1 MDVPIIAASLFE
13 GDVGDGDDAIN
24 KRSSVGLADKILGK
38 SFELPAGFKNL
49 FKIVINPKGSLA
61 TPRQ

>member
-24 KRSSVGLADKILGK
+24 KRRPIALADK
-38 SFELPAGFKNL
+38 
-49 FKIVINPKGSLA
+49 VVC
-61 TPRQ
+61 